1 MEDESGLELSLG
13 LSCGGSSAKPKGKN
27 GSSSDSRAE
36 EVGRGGKMVD
46 DFKSMFDNAPQKPE
60 SISGTRRT
68 DSPKPEENFFSD
80 LSKAKEE
87 NASLNLN
94 GRGFL
99 VAKNSKPL
107 ETEDEK
113 RSEAANKRKMPFDE
127 IRSQKKH
134 DNDVHHPDLHD
145 RARTSHISITED
157 GSTAENEDVADSE
170 TENSTSRPISHHS
183 DGSKGFIR
191 VGSSSDAAKEVR
203 GSADSN
209 ATEFNGQKR
218 FNGSSE
224 KDFKHTNMN
233 YGASFS
239 VQPVNMMNVS
249 YPSSVQESNP
259 VGAPGP
265 QIHGVMHVMPAA
277 TGERAGAQS
286 VNNGNLPVMF
296 GYPPVQL
303 PMLEDQPWGLVSR
316 PQQLHPFVGRGPT
329 NPAALQVISNNIS
342 EAIPYEGRPLD
353 RSKGDGKQRVT
364 EEGSS
369 SQPEDAKGRSTN
381 LRAKDI
387 PDQSAGEG
395 SIIDFS
401 NIKPGLAADVKFGG
415 CGSYPNLPWVSTSG
429 SGPNGRTISGV
440 TYRYST
446 NQVRIVCACHGSH
459 MTPEEFVR
467 HANEDQAA
475 AEGNGVLGTVA
486 NGNPAA
492 SSHG

>member
-1 MEDESGLELSLG
+1 MD
-13 LSCGGSSAKPKGKN
+13 
-27 GSSSDSRAE
+27 
-36 EVGRGGKMVD
+36 
-46 DFKSMFDNAPQKPE
+46 
-60 SISGTRRT
+60 I
-68 DSPKPEENFFSD
+68 
-80 LSKAKEE
+80 
-87 NASLNLN
+87 
-94 GRGFL
+94 
-99 VAKNSKPL
+99 
-107 ETEDEK
+107 
-113 RSEAANKRKMPFDE
+113 
-127 IRSQKKH
+127 
-134 DNDVHHPDLHD
+134 
-145 RARTSHISITED
+145 
-157 GSTAENEDVADSE
+157 
-170 TENSTSRPISHHS
+170 
-183 DGSKGFIR
+183 
-191 VGSSSDAAKEVR
+191 
-203 GSADSN
+203 
-209 ATEFNGQKR
+209 
-218 FNGSSE
+218 
-224 KDFKHTNMN
+224 
-233 YGASFS
+233 
-239 VQPVNMMNVS
+239 
-249 YPSSVQESNP
+249 
-259 VGAPGP
+259 
-265 QIHGVMHVMPAA
+265 
-277 TGERAGAQS
+277 
-286 VNNGNLPVMF
+286 
-296 GYPPVQL
+296 
-303 PMLEDQPWGLVSR
+303 
-316 PQQLHPFVGRGPT
+316 
-329 NPAALQVISNNIS
+329 AALQVISNNIS